1 MQLMRIRIRIKLI
14 IRIRL
19 RIRIKIR
26 IRLKIRIKIRIRIRV
41 PFDSIVKKLNKIWT
55 KKRIR
60 NGDTDN
66 RAGKL
71 E

>member
-1 MQLMRIRIRIKLI
+1 MKTI
-14 IRIRL
+14 
-19 RIRIKIR
+19 
-26 IRLKIRIKIRIRIRV
+26 
-41 PFDSIVKKLNKIWT
+41 T

-71 E
+71 EYELREIKER

>member
-1 MQLMRIRIRIKLI
+1 M
-14 IRIRL
+14 
-19 RIRIKIR
+19 KIR
-26 IRLKIRIKIRIRIRV
+26 
-41 PFDSIVKKLNKIWT
+41 T

-71 E
+71 EYELREMKRKMISKIKKLID